1 MILNKPKYWD
11 KKIGIISILLFP
23 ITIIVLITNFLK
35 KKLTIAK
42 KFNIPIICI
51 GNIYVGGTGKT
62 PTSIFLGNELKKLG
76 RNPAILR
83 KFYDAHADEYNLIKK
98 YFNNLILNKSRLEG
112 IKSEMHNFDSIILDD
127 GFQDYTIKKNLNIIC
142 FNQNQM
148 IGNGMVLPSGPLRE
162 SIYSLKRANIIL
174 INGERN
180 IKFEDKIFKINKNL
194 EFFYSTY
201 KPINL
206 GEFKNKKLL
215 AIAGIGNPEN
225 FFNLIENKID
235 ITALIL
241 IGPSLDKG
249 LSINLLG
256 KITSKPYIEMS
267 IAWLQ
272 RIGVNATFIN
282 NRIEIKAIKNKK
294 TCIYNV
300 ESDWSSL
307 SYFFSIVALSKKSN
321 LEIGTY
327 FSDSIQGDKKL
338 IEIYNKL
345 GVKTFFKN
353 NIINLK
359 KDKDLDKKD
368 WGKNIFLDFQKIG
381 EVLLLR
387 ARVGLLIACASIER
401 AFELS

>member
-23 ITIIVLITNFLK
+23 ITIIVLITNFFK

-112 IKSEMHNFDSIILDD
+112 IKSKMHNFDSIILDD

-225 FFNLIENKID
+225 FFNLIENNDLRIDEKIIFPD
-235 ITALIL
+235 HYKISKTEMQKIL
-241 IGPSLDKG
+241 KKAEVKNYQIIMTEKDFF
-249 LSINLLG
+249 
-256 KITSKPYIEMS
+256 KIEKYK
-267 IAWLQ
+267 LK
-272 RIGVNATFIN
+272 N
-282 NRIEIKAIKNKK
+282 IKYLKI
-294 TCIYNV
+294 
-300 ESDWSSL
+300 L
-307 SYFFSIVALSKKSN
+307 
-321 LEIGTY
+321 LEINEREK
-327 FSDSIQGDKKL
+327 FLKR
-338 IEIYNKL
+338 
-345 GVKTFFKN
+345 
-353 NIINLK
+353 IN
-359 KDKDLDKKD
+359 DLYD
-368 WGKNIFLDFQKIG
+368 
-381 EVLLLR
+381 
-387 ARVGLLIACASIER
+387 
-401 AFELS
+401 

>member
-23 ITIIVLITNFLK
+23 ITIIVLITNFFK

-83 KFYDAHADEYNLIKK
+83 KFYDAHTDEYNLIKK

-112 IKSEMHNFDSIILDD
+112 IKSKMHNFDSIILDD

-225 FFNLIENKID
+225 FFNLIENNDLRIDEKIIFPD
-235 ITALIL
+235 HYKISKTEMQKIL
-241 IGPSLDKG
+241 KKAEVKNYQIIMTEKDFF
-249 LSINLLG
+249 
-256 KITSKPYIEMS
+256 KIEKYK
-267 IAWLQ
+267 LK
-272 RIGVNATFIN
+272 N
-282 NRIEIKAIKNKK
+282 IKYLKI
-294 TCIYNV
+294 
-300 ESDWSSL
+300 L
-307 SYFFSIVALSKKSN
+307 
-321 LEIGTY
+321 LEINEHEK
-327 FSDSIQGDKKL
+327 FLKR
-338 IEIYNKL
+338 
-345 GVKTFFKN
+345 
-353 NIINLK
+353 IN
-359 KDKDLDKKD
+359 DLYD
-368 WGKNIFLDFQKIG
+368 
-381 EVLLLR
+381 
-387 ARVGLLIACASIER
+387 
-401 AFELS
+401 

>member
-206 GEFKNKKLL
+206 DEFKNKQLL

-225 FFNLIENKID
+225 FFNLIENNNLKINEKIIFPD
-235 ITALIL
+235 HYKISKTEMQKIL
-241 IGPSLDKG
+241 KKAEVKNYQIIMTEKDFF
-249 LSINLLG
+249 
-256 KITSKPYIEMS
+256 KIEKYK
-267 IAWLQ
+267 LK
-272 RIGVNATFIN
+272 N
-282 NRIEIKAIKNKK
+282 IKYLKI
-294 TCIYNV
+294 
-300 ESDWSSL
+300 L
-307 SYFFSIVALSKKSN
+307 
-321 LEIGTY
+321 LEINEHEK
-327 FSDSIQGDKKL
+327 FLKR
-338 IEIYNKL
+338 
-345 GVKTFFKN
+345 
-353 NIINLK
+353 IN
-359 KDKDLDKKD
+359 DLYD
-368 WGKNIFLDFQKIG
+368 
-381 EVLLLR
+381 
-387 ARVGLLIACASIER
+387 
-401 AFELS
+401 

>member
-23 ITIIVLITNFLK
+23 ITIIVLITNFFK

-112 IKSEMHNFDSIILDD
+112 IKSKMHNFDSIILDD

-180 IKFEDKIFKINKNL
+180 IKFEDKIFEINKNL

-225 FFNLIENKID
+225 FFNLIENNNLKID
-235 ITALIL
+235 EKIIFPDHYKISKTEIQKIL
-241 IGPSLDKG
+241 KKAEVKNYQIIMTEKDFF
-249 LSINLLG
+249 
-256 KITSKPYIEMS
+256 KIEKYK
-267 IAWLQ
+267 LK
-272 RIGVNATFIN
+272 N
-282 NRIEIKAIKNKK
+282 IKYLKI
-294 TCIYNV
+294 
-300 ESDWSSL
+300 L
-307 SYFFSIVALSKKSN
+307 
-321 LEIGTY
+321 LEINEHEK
-327 FSDSIQGDKKL
+327 FLKR
-338 IEIYNKL
+338 
-345 GVKTFFKN
+345 
-353 NIINLK
+353 IN
-359 KDKDLDKKD
+359 DLYD
-368 WGKNIFLDFQKIG
+368 
-381 EVLLLR
+381 
-387 ARVGLLIACASIER
+387 
-401 AFELS
+401 

>member
-23 ITIIVLITNFLK
+23 ITIIVLITNFFK

-83 KFYDAHADEYNLIKK
+83 KFYEAHADEYSLIKK

-162 SIYSLKRANIIL
+162 SIYSLKKANIIL

-180 IKFEDKIFKINKNL
+180 INFEDKIFKINKNL

-225 FFNLIENKID
+225 FFNLIENNDLRIDEKIIFPD
-235 ITALIL
+235 HYKISKTEMQKIL
-241 IGPSLDKG
+241 KKAEVKNYQIIMTEKDFF
-249 LSINLLG
+249 
-256 KITSKPYIEMS
+256 KIEKYK
-267 IAWLQ
+267 LK
-272 RIGVNATFIN
+272 N
-282 NRIEIKAIKNKK
+282 IKYLKI
-294 TCIYNV
+294 
-300 ESDWSSL
+300 L
-307 SYFFSIVALSKKSN
+307 
-321 LEIGTY
+321 LEINEREK
-327 FSDSIQGDKKL
+327 FLKR
-338 IEIYNKL
+338 
-345 GVKTFFKN
+345 
-353 NIINLK
+353 IN
-359 KDKDLDKKD
+359 DLYD
-368 WGKNIFLDFQKIG
+368 
-381 EVLLLR
+381 
-387 ARVGLLIACASIER
+387 
-401 AFELS
+401 

>member
-83 KFYDAHADEYNLIKK
+83 KFYDAHTDEYNLIKK

-112 IKSEMHNFDSIILDD
+112 IKSKMHNFDSIILDD

-225 FFNLIENKID
+225 FFNLIENNNLKINEKIIFPD
-235 ITALIL
+235 HYRISKTEMQKIL
-241 IGPSLDKG
+241 EKAEVKNYQIIMTEKDFF
-249 LSINLLG
+249 
-256 KITSKPYIEMS
+256 KIEKYK
-267 IAWLQ
+267 LK
-272 RIGVNATFIN
+272 N
-282 NRIEIKAIKNKK
+282 IKYLKI
-294 TCIYNV
+294 
-300 ESDWSSL
+300 L
-307 SYFFSIVALSKKSN
+307 
-321 LEIGTY
+321 LEINEHEK
-327 FSDSIQGDKKL
+327 FLKR
-338 IEIYNKL
+338 
-345 GVKTFFKN
+345 
-353 NIINLK
+353 IN
-359 KDKDLDKKD
+359 DLYD
-368 WGKNIFLDFQKIG
+368 
-381 EVLLLR
+381 
-387 ARVGLLIACASIER
+387 
-401 AFELS
+401 

>member
-23 ITIIVLITNFLK
+23 ITIIVLITNFFK

-112 IKSEMHNFDSIILDD
+112 IKSKMHNFDSIILDD

-148 IGNGMVLPSGPLRE
+148 VGNGMVLPSGPLRE

-174 INGERN
+174 INGEKN

-201 KPINL
+201 KPVNL
-206 GEFKNKKLL
+206 SEFKNKKLL

-225 FFNLIENKID
+225 FFNLIENNDLKID
-235 ITALIL
+235 EKIIFPDHYKISKTEMQKIL
-241 IGPSLDKG
+241 KKAEVKNYQIIMTEKDFF
-249 LSINLLG
+249 
-256 KITSKPYIEMS
+256 KIEKYK
-267 IAWLQ
+267 LK
-272 RIGVNATFIN
+272 N
-282 NRIEIKAIKNKK
+282 IKYLKI
-294 TCIYNV
+294 
-300 ESDWSSL
+300 L
-307 SYFFSIVALSKKSN
+307 
-321 LEIGTY
+321 LEINEHEK
-327 FSDSIQGDKKL
+327 FLKR
-338 IEIYNKL
+338 
-345 GVKTFFKN
+345 
-353 NIINLK
+353 IN
-359 KDKDLDKKD
+359 DLYD
-368 WGKNIFLDFQKIG
+368 
-381 EVLLLR
+381 
-387 ARVGLLIACASIER
+387 
-401 AFELS
+401 

>member
-23 ITIIVLITNFLK
+23 ITIIVLITNFFK

-225 FFNLIENKID
+225 FFNLIEKNNLKID
-235 ITALIL
+235 EKIIF
-241 IGPSLDKG
+241 PDHY
-249 LSINLLG
+249 
-256 KITSKPYIEMS
+256 KITKTEMQK
-267 IAWLQ
+267 ILKKA
-272 RIGVNATFIN
+272 
-282 NRIEIKAIKNKK
+282 EIKNYQIIMTEKDFFKIEKYKLKNIKYLK
-294 TCIYNV
+294 I
-300 ESDWSSL
+300 L
-307 SYFFSIVALSKKSN
+307 
-321 LEIGTY
+321 LEINEHEK
-327 FSDSIQGDKKL
+327 FLKR
-338 IEIYNKL
+338 
-345 GVKTFFKN
+345 
-353 NIINLK
+353 IN
-359 KDKDLDKKD
+359 DLYD
-368 WGKNIFLDFQKIG
+368 
-381 EVLLLR
+381 
-387 ARVGLLIACASIER
+387 
-401 AFELS
+401 

>member
-23 ITIIVLITNFLK
+23 VTIIVLITNFLK
-35 KKLTIAK
+35 KKLIIAK

-225 FFNLIENKID
+225 FFNLIENNDLRIDEKIIFPD
-235 ITALIL
+235 HYKISKTEMQKIL
-241 IGPSLDKG
+241 KKAEVKNYQIIMTEKDFF
-249 LSINLLG
+249 
-256 KITSKPYIEMS
+256 KIEKYK
-267 IAWLQ
+267 LK
-272 RIGVNATFIN
+272 N
-282 NRIEIKAIKNKK
+282 IKYLKI
-294 TCIYNV
+294 
-300 ESDWSSL
+300 L
-307 SYFFSIVALSKKSN
+307 
-321 LEIGTY
+321 LEINEREK
-327 FSDSIQGDKKL
+327 FLKR
-338 IEIYNKL
+338 
-345 GVKTFFKN
+345 
-353 NIINLK
+353 IN
-359 KDKDLDKKD
+359 DLYD
-368 WGKNIFLDFQKIG
+368 
-381 EVLLLR
+381 
-387 ARVGLLIACASIER
+387 
-401 AFELS
+401 

>member
-23 ITIIVLITNFLK
+23 ITIIVLITNFFK

-83 KFYDAHADEYNLIKK
+83 KFYDTHADEYNLIKK
-98 YFNNLILNKSRLEG
+98 YFNSLILNKSRLEG

-180 IKFEDKIFKINKNL
+180 IKFEDRIFKINKNL

-225 FFNLIENKID
+225 FFNLIENNDLRIDEKIIFPD
-235 ITALIL
+235 HYKISKTEMQKIL
-241 IGPSLDKG
+241 KEAEVKDYQIIMTEKDFF
-249 LSINLLG
+249 
-256 KITSKPYIEMS
+256 KIEKYK
-267 IAWLQ
+267 LK
-272 RIGVNATFIN
+272 N
-282 NRIEIKAIKNKK
+282 IKYLKI
-294 TCIYNV
+294 
-300 ESDWSSL
+300 L
-307 SYFFSIVALSKKSN
+307 
-321 LEIGTY
+321 LEINEHEK
-327 FSDSIQGDKKL
+327 FLKR
-338 IEIYNKL
+338 
-345 GVKTFFKN
+345 
-353 NIINLK
+353 IN
-359 KDKDLDKKD
+359 DLYD
-368 WGKNIFLDFQKIG
+368 
-381 EVLLLR
+381 
-387 ARVGLLIACASIER
+387 
-401 AFELS
+401 

>member
-11 KKIGIISILLFP
+11 KKIGIISIMLFP
-23 ITIIVLITNFLK
+23 ITIIVLITNFFK
-35 KKLTIAK
+35 KKITIAK

-98 YFNNLILNKSRLEG
+98 YFNNLILNKRRLEG

-127 GFQDYTIKKNLNIIC
+127 GFQDFTIKKNLNIIC

-180 IKFEDKIFKINKNL
+180 INFEDKIFKINKNL

-225 FFNLIENKID
+225 FFNLIENNDLKID
-235 ITALIL
+235 EKIIFPDHYKISKTEMQKIL
-241 IGPSLDKG
+241 KKAEVKNYQIIMTEKDFF
-249 LSINLLG
+249 
-256 KITSKPYIEMS
+256 KIEKYK
-267 IAWLQ
+267 LK
-272 RIGVNATFIN
+272 N
-282 NRIEIKAIKNKK
+282 IKYLKI
-294 TCIYNV
+294 
-300 ESDWSSL
+300 L
-307 SYFFSIVALSKKSN
+307 
-321 LEIGTY
+321 LEINEHEK
-327 FSDSIQGDKKL
+327 FLKR
-338 IEIYNKL
+338 
-345 GVKTFFKN
+345 
-353 NIINLK
+353 IN
-359 KDKDLDKKD
+359 DLYD
-368 WGKNIFLDFQKIG
+368 
-381 EVLLLR
+381 
-387 ARVGLLIACASIER
+387 
-401 AFELS
+401 

>member
-1 MILNKPKYWD
+1 MILKKPKYWD

-148 IGNGMVLPSGPLRE
+148 VGNGMVLPSGPLRE

-174 INGERN
+174 INGEKN
-180 IKFEDKIFKINKNL
+180 IKFENKILEINKNL

-206 GEFKNKKLL
+206 DEFKNKKLL

-225 FFNLIENKID
+225 FFNLIEKNNLKID
-235 ITALIL
+235 EKIIF
-241 IGPSLDKG
+241 PDHY
-249 LSINLLG
+249 
-256 KITSKPYIEMS
+256 KITKTEMQK
-267 IAWLQ
+267 ILKKA
-272 RIGVNATFIN
+272 
-282 NRIEIKAIKNKK
+282 EIKNYQIIMTEKDFFKIEKYKLKNIKYLK
-294 TCIYNV
+294 I
-300 ESDWSSL
+300 L
-307 SYFFSIVALSKKSN
+307 
-321 LEIGTY
+321 LEINEHEK
-327 FSDSIQGDKKL
+327 FLKR
-338 IEIYNKL
+338 
-345 GVKTFFKN
+345 
-353 NIINLK
+353 IN
-359 KDKDLDKKD
+359 DLYD
-368 WGKNIFLDFQKIG
+368 
-381 EVLLLR
+381 
-387 ARVGLLIACASIER
+387 
-401 AFELS
+401 

>member
-11 KKIGIISILLFP
+11 KKIGIISIMLFP
-23 ITIIVLITNFLK
+23 ITIIVLITNFFK

-174 INGERN
+174 INGEKN
-180 IKFEDKIFKINKNL
+180 IKFEDKIFEINKNL

-201 KPINL
+201 KPVNL
-206 GEFKNKKLL
+206 SEFKNKKLL

-225 FFNLIENKID
+225 FFNLIENNDLRIDEKIIFPD
-235 ITALIL
+235 HYKISKTEMQKIL
-241 IGPSLDKG
+241 KKAEVKNYQIIMTEKDFF
-249 LSINLLG
+249 
-256 KITSKPYIEMS
+256 KIEKYK
-267 IAWLQ
+267 LK
-272 RIGVNATFIN
+272 N
-282 NRIEIKAIKNKK
+282 IKYLKI
-294 TCIYNV
+294 
-300 ESDWSSL
+300 L
-307 SYFFSIVALSKKSN
+307 
-321 LEIGTY
+321 LEINEHEK
-327 FSDSIQGDKKL
+327 FLKR
-338 IEIYNKL
+338 
-345 GVKTFFKN
+345 
-353 NIINLK
+353 IN
-359 KDKDLDKKD
+359 DLYD
-368 WGKNIFLDFQKIG
+368 
-381 EVLLLR
+381 
-387 ARVGLLIACASIER
+387 
-401 AFELS
+401 

>member
-23 ITIIVLITNFLK
+23 ITIIVLITNFFK

-225 FFNLIENKID
+225 FFNLIENNDLRIDEKIIFPD
-235 ITALIL
+235 HYKISKTEMQKIL
-241 IGPSLDKG
+241 KEAEVKDYQIIMTEKDFF
-249 LSINLLG
+249 
-256 KITSKPYIEMS
+256 KIEKYK
-267 IAWLQ
+267 LK
-272 RIGVNATFIN
+272 N
-282 NRIEIKAIKNKK
+282 IKYLKI
-294 TCIYNV
+294 
-300 ESDWSSL
+300 L
-307 SYFFSIVALSKKSN
+307 
-321 LEIGTY
+321 LEINEHEK
-327 FSDSIQGDKKL
+327 FLKR
-338 IEIYNKL
+338 
-345 GVKTFFKN
+345 
-353 NIINLK
+353 IN
-359 KDKDLDKKD
+359 DLYD
-368 WGKNIFLDFQKIG
+368 
-381 EVLLLR
+381 
-387 ARVGLLIACASIER
+387 
-401 AFELS
+401 

>member
-1 MILNKPKYWD
+1 MILKKPKYWD

-83 KFYDAHADEYNLIKK
+83 KFYDTHADEYNLIKK
-98 YFNNLILNKSRLEG
+98 YFNSLILNKSRLEG
-112 IKSEMHNFDSIILDD
+112 IKSKMHIFDSIILDD

-148 IGNGMVLPSGPLRE
+148 VGNGMVLPSGPLRE

-174 INGERN
+174 INGEKN
-180 IKFEDKIFKINKNL
+180 IKFENKILEINKNL

-206 GEFKNKKLL
+206 DEFKNKQLL

-225 FFNLIENKID
+225 FFNLIENNNLKINEKIIFPD
-235 ITALIL
+235 HYRISKTEMQKIL
-241 IGPSLDKG
+241 EKAEVKNYQVIMTEKDFF
-249 LSINLLG
+249 
-256 KITSKPYIEMS
+256 KIEKYE
-267 IAWLQ
+267 LK
-272 RIGVNATFIN
+272 N
-282 NRIEIKAIKNKK
+282 IKYLKI
-294 TCIYNV
+294 
-300 ESDWSSL
+300 L
-307 SYFFSIVALSKKSN
+307 
-321 LEIGTY
+321 LEINEREK
-327 FSDSIQGDKKL
+327 FLKR
-338 IEIYNKL
+338 
-345 GVKTFFKN
+345 
-353 NIINLK
+353 IN
-359 KDKDLDKKD
+359 DLYD
-368 WGKNIFLDFQKIG
+368 
-381 EVLLLR
+381 
-387 ARVGLLIACASIER
+387 
-401 AFELS
+401 

>member
-23 ITIIVLITNFLK
+23 ITIIVLITNFFK

-180 IKFEDKIFKINKNL
+180 IKFEDRIFKINKNL

-225 FFNLIENKID
+225 FFNLIEKNNLKIDEKIIFPDHYKITKTEMQKILKKAEIKNYQIIMTEKDFFKIEKYKLKNIKYLKILLEINEHEKFLNKI
-235 ITALIL
+235 
-241 IGPSLDKG
+241 
-249 LSINLLG
+249 N
-256 KITSKPYIEMS
+256 
-267 IAWLQ
+267 
-272 RIGVNATFIN
+272 
-282 NRIEIKAIKNKK
+282 
-294 TCIYNV
+294 
-300 ESDWSSL
+300 
-307 SYFFSIVALSKKSN
+307 
-321 LEIGTY
+321 
-327 FSDSIQGDKKL
+327 
-338 IEIYNKL
+338 
-345 GVKTFFKN
+345 
-353 NIINLK
+353 
-359 KDKDLDKKD
+359 DLYD
-368 WGKNIFLDFQKIG
+368 
-381 EVLLLR
+381 
-387 ARVGLLIACASIER
+387 
-401 AFELS
+401 

>member
-23 ITIIVLITNFLK
+23 ITIIVLITNFFK

-225 FFNLIENKID
+225 FFNLIENNNLKID
-235 ITALIL
+235 EKIIFPDHYKISKTEMQKIL
-241 IGPSLDKG
+241 KKAEVKNYQIIMTEKDFF
-249 LSINLLG
+249 
-256 KITSKPYIEMS
+256 KIEKYK
-267 IAWLQ
+267 LK
-272 RIGVNATFIN
+272 N
-282 NRIEIKAIKNKK
+282 IKYLKI
-294 TCIYNV
+294 
-300 ESDWSSL
+300 L
-307 SYFFSIVALSKKSN
+307 
-321 LEIGTY
+321 LEINEHEK
-327 FSDSIQGDKKL
+327 FLKR
-338 IEIYNKL
+338 
-345 GVKTFFKN
+345 
-353 NIINLK
+353 IN
-359 KDKDLDKKD
+359 DLYD
-368 WGKNIFLDFQKIG
+368 
-381 EVLLLR
+381 
-387 ARVGLLIACASIER
+387 
-401 AFELS
+401 

>member
-23 ITIIVLITNFLK
+23 LTIIVLITNFLK

-112 IKSEMHNFDSIILDD
+112 IKSKMHNFDSIILDD

-180 IKFEDKIFKINKNL
+180 IKFEDRIFKINKNL

-225 FFNLIENKID
+225 FFNLIEKNNLKID
-235 ITALIL
+235 EKIIFPDHYKISKTEMQKIL
-241 IGPSLDKG
+241 KKAEVKNYQIIMTEKDFF
-249 LSINLLG
+249 
-256 KITSKPYIEMS
+256 KIEKYK
-267 IAWLQ
+267 LK
-272 RIGVNATFIN
+272 N
-282 NRIEIKAIKNKK
+282 IKYLKI
-294 TCIYNV
+294 
-300 ESDWSSL
+300 L
-307 SYFFSIVALSKKSN
+307 
-321 LEIGTY
+321 LEINEREK
-327 FSDSIQGDKKL
+327 FLKR
-338 IEIYNKL
+338 
-345 GVKTFFKN
+345 
-353 NIINLK
+353 IN
-359 KDKDLDKKD
+359 DLYD
-368 WGKNIFLDFQKIG
+368 
-381 EVLLLR
+381 
-387 ARVGLLIACASIER
+387 
-401 AFELS
+401 

>member
-23 ITIIVLITNFLK
+23 ITIIVLITNFFK
-35 KKLTIAK
+35 KKLIIAK

-112 IKSEMHNFDSIILDD
+112 IKSKMHNFDSIILDD

-148 IGNGMVLPSGPLRE
+148 VGNGMVLPSGPLRE

-174 INGERN
+174 INGEKN
-180 IKFEDKIFKINKNL
+180 IKFEDKIFEINKNL

-225 FFNLIENKID
+225 FFNLIENNDLKID
-235 ITALIL
+235 EKIIFPDHYKISKTEMQKIL
-241 IGPSLDKG
+241 KKAEVKNYQIIMTEKDFF
-249 LSINLLG
+249 
-256 KITSKPYIEMS
+256 KIEKYK
-267 IAWLQ
+267 LK
-272 RIGVNATFIN
+272 N
-282 NRIEIKAIKNKK
+282 IKYLKI
-294 TCIYNV
+294 
-300 ESDWSSL
+300 L
-307 SYFFSIVALSKKSN
+307 
-321 LEIGTY
+321 LEINEHEK
-327 FSDSIQGDKKL
+327 FLKR
-338 IEIYNKL
+338 
-345 GVKTFFKN
+345 
-353 NIINLK
+353 IN
-359 KDKDLDKKD
+359 DLYD
-368 WGKNIFLDFQKIG
+368 
-381 EVLLLR
+381 
-387 ARVGLLIACASIER
+387 
-401 AFELS
+401 

>member
-23 ITIIVLITNFLK
+23 ITIIVLITNFFK

-162 SIYSLKRANIIL
+162 SIYSLKKANIIL

-180 IKFEDKIFKINKNL
+180 INFEDKIFKINKNL

-225 FFNLIENKID
+225 FFNLIENNDLRIDEKIIFPD
-235 ITALIL
+235 HYKISKTEMQKIL
-241 IGPSLDKG
+241 KKAEVKNYQIIMTEKDFF
-249 LSINLLG
+249 
-256 KITSKPYIEMS
+256 KIEKYK
-267 IAWLQ
+267 LK
-272 RIGVNATFIN
+272 N
-282 NRIEIKAIKNKK
+282 IKYLKI
-294 TCIYNV
+294 
-300 ESDWSSL
+300 L
-307 SYFFSIVALSKKSN
+307 
-321 LEIGTY
+321 LEINEREK
-327 FSDSIQGDKKL
+327 FLKR
-338 IEIYNKL
+338 
-345 GVKTFFKN
+345 
-353 NIINLK
+353 IN
-359 KDKDLDKKD
+359 DLYD
-368 WGKNIFLDFQKIG
+368 
-381 EVLLLR
+381 
-387 ARVGLLIACASIER
+387 
-401 AFELS
+401 

>member
-225 FFNLIENKID
+225 FFNLIENNNLTIDEKIIFPD
-235 ITALIL
+235 HYKISKTEMQKIL
-241 IGPSLDKG
+241 KKAEVKNYQIIMTEKDFF
-249 LSINLLG
+249 
-256 KITSKPYIEMS
+256 KIEKYK
-267 IAWLQ
+267 LK
-272 RIGVNATFIN
+272 N
-282 NRIEIKAIKNKK
+282 IKYLKI
-294 TCIYNV
+294 
-300 ESDWSSL
+300 L
-307 SYFFSIVALSKKSN
+307 
-321 LEIGTY
+321 LEINEREK
-327 FSDSIQGDKKL
+327 FLKR
-338 IEIYNKL
+338 
-345 GVKTFFKN
+345 
-353 NIINLK
+353 IN
-359 KDKDLDKKD
+359 DLYD
-368 WGKNIFLDFQKIG
+368 
-381 EVLLLR
+381 
-387 ARVGLLIACASIER
+387 
-401 AFELS
+401 

>member
-23 ITIIVLITNFLK
+23 ITIIVLIINFLK
-35 KKLTIAK
+35 KKLTISK

-83 KFYDAHADEYNLIKK
+83 KFYEAHADEYNLIKR

-112 IKSEMHNFDSIILDD
+112 IKSKMHKFDGIILDD
-127 GFQDYTIKKNLNIIC
+127 GFQDYTIKKDLNIIC

-206 GEFKNKKLL
+206 IEFKNKKLL

-225 FFNLIENKID
+225 FFNLIENNNLKID
-235 ITALIL
+235 QKIIFPDHYKISKTEMQKIL
-241 IGPSLDKG
+241 KKAEVKNYQIIMTEKDFF
-249 LSINLLG
+249 
-256 KITSKPYIEMS
+256 KIEKYKF
-267 IAWLQ
+267 
-272 RIGVNATFIN
+272 RN
-282 NRIEIKAIKNKK
+282 IKYLKI
-294 TCIYNV
+294 
-300 ESDWSSL
+300 L
-307 SYFFSIVALSKKSN
+307 
-321 LEIGTY
+321 LEINEHEK
-327 FSDSIQGDKKL
+327 FVKRINDL
-338 IEIYNKL
+338 YN
-345 GVKTFFKN
+345 
-353 NIINLK
+353 
-359 KDKDLDKKD
+359 
-368 WGKNIFLDFQKIG
+368 
-381 EVLLLR
+381 
-387 ARVGLLIACASIER
+387 
-401 AFELS
+401 

>member
-23 ITIIVLITNFLK
+23 ITIIVLITNFFK

-83 KFYDAHADEYNLIKK
+83 KFYDAHTDEYNLIKK

-112 IKSEMHNFDSIILDD
+112 IKSKMHNFDSIILDD

-174 INGERN
+174 INGEKN
-180 IKFEDKIFKINKNL
+180 IKFEDKIFEINKNL

-225 FFNLIENKID
+225 FFNLIENNNLKID
-235 ITALIL
+235 EKIIFPDHYKISKTEMQKIL
-241 IGPSLDKG
+241 KKAEVKNYQIIMTEKDFF
-249 LSINLLG
+249 
-256 KITSKPYIEMS
+256 KIEKYK
-267 IAWLQ
+267 LK
-272 RIGVNATFIN
+272 N
-282 NRIEIKAIKNKK
+282 IKYLKI
-294 TCIYNV
+294 
-300 ESDWSSL
+300 L
-307 SYFFSIVALSKKSN
+307 
-321 LEIGTY
+321 LEINEHEK
-327 FSDSIQGDKKL
+327 FLKR
-338 IEIYNKL
+338 
-345 GVKTFFKN
+345 
-353 NIINLK
+353 IN
-359 KDKDLDKKD
+359 DLYD
-368 WGKNIFLDFQKIG
+368 
-381 EVLLLR
+381 
-387 ARVGLLIACASIER
+387 
-401 AFELS
+401 

>member
-83 KFYDAHADEYNLIKK
+83 KFYDAHTDEYNLIKK

-225 FFNLIENKID
+225 FFNLIENNNLKID
-235 ITALIL
+235 EKIIFPDHYKISKTEMQKIL
-241 IGPSLDKG
+241 KKAEVKNYQIIMTEKDFF
-249 LSINLLG
+249 
-256 KITSKPYIEMS
+256 KIEKYK
-267 IAWLQ
+267 LK
-272 RIGVNATFIN
+272 N
-282 NRIEIKAIKNKK
+282 IKYLKI
-294 TCIYNV
+294 
-300 ESDWSSL
+300 L
-307 SYFFSIVALSKKSN
+307 
-321 LEIGTY
+321 LEINEHEK
-327 FSDSIQGDKKL
+327 FLKR
-338 IEIYNKL
+338 
-345 GVKTFFKN
+345 
-353 NIINLK
+353 IN
-359 KDKDLDKKD
+359 DLYD
-368 WGKNIFLDFQKIG
+368 
-381 EVLLLR
+381 
-387 ARVGLLIACASIER
+387 
-401 AFELS
+401 

>member
-23 ITIIVLITNFLK
+23 ITIIVLITNFFK

-112 IKSEMHNFDSIILDD
+112 IKSKMHNFDSIILDD

-148 IGNGMVLPSGPLRE
+148 VGNGMVLPSGPLRE
-162 SIYSLKRANIIL
+162 SIHSLKRANIIL
-174 INGERN
+174 INGEKN
-180 IKFEDKIFKINKNL
+180 IKFENKILEINKNL

-206 GEFKNKKLL
+206 DEFKNKKLL

-225 FFNLIENKID
+225 FFNLIENNNLKID
-235 ITALIL
+235 EKIIFPDHYKISKTEMQKIL
-241 IGPSLDKG
+241 KKAEVKNYQIIMTEKDFF
-249 LSINLLG
+249 
-256 KITSKPYIEMS
+256 KIEKYK
-267 IAWLQ
+267 LK
-272 RIGVNATFIN
+272 N
-282 NRIEIKAIKNKK
+282 IKYLKI
-294 TCIYNV
+294 
-300 ESDWSSL
+300 L
-307 SYFFSIVALSKKSN
+307 
-321 LEIGTY
+321 LEINEREK
-327 FSDSIQGDKKL
+327 FLKR
-338 IEIYNKL
+338 
-345 GVKTFFKN
+345 
-353 NIINLK
+353 IN
-359 KDKDLDKKD
+359 DLYD
-368 WGKNIFLDFQKIG
+368 
-381 EVLLLR
+381 
-387 ARVGLLIACASIER
+387 
-401 AFELS
+401 

>member
-23 ITIIVLITNFLK
+23 ITIIVLITNFFK

-112 IKSEMHNFDSIILDD
+112 IKSKMHNFDSIILDD

-225 FFNLIENKID
+225 FFNLIENNDLRIDEKIIFPD
-235 ITALIL
+235 HYKISKTEMQKIL
-241 IGPSLDKG
+241 KKAEVKNYQIIMTEKDFF
-249 LSINLLG
+249 
-256 KITSKPYIEMS
+256 KIEKYK
-267 IAWLQ
+267 LK
-272 RIGVNATFIN
+272 N
-282 NRIEIKAIKNKK
+282 IKYLKI
-294 TCIYNV
+294 
-300 ESDWSSL
+300 L
-307 SYFFSIVALSKKSN
+307 
-321 LEIGTY
+321 LEINEHEK
-327 FSDSIQGDKKL
+327 FLKR
-338 IEIYNKL
+338 
-345 GVKTFFKN
+345 
-353 NIINLK
+353 IN
-359 KDKDLDKKD
+359 DLYD
-368 WGKNIFLDFQKIG
+368 
-381 EVLLLR
+381 
-387 ARVGLLIACASIER
+387 
-401 AFELS
+401 

>member
-23 ITIIVLITNFLK
+23 ITIIVLIINFLK
-35 KKLTIAK
+35 KKLTISK

-83 KFYDAHADEYNLIKK
+83 KFYEAHADEYNLIKR

-112 IKSEMHNFDSIILDD
+112 IKSKMHKFDGIILDD
-127 GFQDYTIKKNLNIIC
+127 GFQDYTIKKDLNIIC

-201 KPINL
+201 RPINL
-206 GEFKNKKLL
+206 AEFKNKRLL

-225 FFNLIENKID
+225 FFNLIENNNLKID
-235 ITALIL
+235 QKIIFPDHYKISKTEMQKIL
-241 IGPSLDKG
+241 KKAEVKNYQIIMTEKDFF
-249 LSINLLG
+249 
-256 KITSKPYIEMS
+256 KIEKYKF
-267 IAWLQ
+267 
-272 RIGVNATFIN
+272 RN
-282 NRIEIKAIKNKK
+282 IKYLKI
-294 TCIYNV
+294 
-300 ESDWSSL
+300 L
-307 SYFFSIVALSKKSN
+307 
-321 LEIGTY
+321 LEINEHEK
-327 FSDSIQGDKKL
+327 FVKRINDL
-338 IEIYNKL
+338 YN
-345 GVKTFFKN
+345 
-353 NIINLK
+353 
-359 KDKDLDKKD
+359 
-368 WGKNIFLDFQKIG
+368 
-381 EVLLLR
+381 
-387 ARVGLLIACASIER
+387 
-401 AFELS
+401 

>member
-23 ITIIVLITNFLK
+23 ITIIVLIANFFK
-35 KKLTIAK
+35 KKLIIAK

-162 SIYSLKRANIIL
+162 SIYSLKKANIIL

-180 IKFEDKIFKINKNL
+180 INFEDKIFKINKNL

-225 FFNLIENKID
+225 FFNLIENNDLRIDEKIIFPD
-235 ITALIL
+235 HYKISKTEMQKIL
-241 IGPSLDKG
+241 KKAEVKNYQIIMTEKDFF
-249 LSINLLG
+249 
-256 KITSKPYIEMS
+256 KIEKYK
-267 IAWLQ
+267 LK
-272 RIGVNATFIN
+272 N
-282 NRIEIKAIKNKK
+282 IKYLKI
-294 TCIYNV
+294 
-300 ESDWSSL
+300 L
-307 SYFFSIVALSKKSN
+307 
-321 LEIGTY
+321 LEINEREK
-327 FSDSIQGDKKL
+327 FLKR
-338 IEIYNKL
+338 
-345 GVKTFFKN
+345 
-353 NIINLK
+353 IN
-359 KDKDLDKKD
+359 DLYD
-368 WGKNIFLDFQKIG
+368 
-381 EVLLLR
+381 
-387 ARVGLLIACASIER
+387 
-401 AFELS
+401 